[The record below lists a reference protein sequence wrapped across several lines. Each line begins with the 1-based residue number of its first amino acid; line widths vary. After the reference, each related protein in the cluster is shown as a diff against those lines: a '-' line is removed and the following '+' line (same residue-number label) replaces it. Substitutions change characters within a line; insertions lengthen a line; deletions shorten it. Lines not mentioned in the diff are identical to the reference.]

1 MSTRSIGL
9 RPDMTV
15 FHRTGAWLGRRT
27 LVAALLTAA
36 AADAARAPPRSA
48 YLLVHFTHEAAE
60 GEQIRFAVS
69 EDGYRWTDLNG
80 SQPVMRSD
88 VGEKGVRDPSIIRLP
103 GRFVILATDLRI
115 ESGKGWDAAM
125 HRGSTSLVVF
135 ESTDLVHWSKP
146 RLVDVAGTIP
156 GAGCAWAPEA
166 ILDDKTGD
174 YFVYWTT
181 ISDADGLNKPR
192 IYYSRTRDFRQFTPP
207 RLYIDR
213 PGKVG
218 LIDTQIVKVDE
229 PGSPYRYYRAS
240 GDGQITF
247 EGSNELLGPWTV
259 LGDLRAVG
267 LTGKDVEGPILF
279 KIQQTGEWALWVD
292 QYASAGG
299 YLALATRDLSRP
311 ATFKKMAAGSLAPGR
326 SKKRHGSIL
335 NISVEELQR
344 LQAAWPGNP

>member
-1 MSTRSIGL
+1 MNC
-9 RPDMTV
+9 TV
-15 FHRTGAWLGRRT
+15 LFNRTCAWLAAT
-27 LVAALLTAA
+27 SALFTACVAGAVEAP
-36 AADAARAPPRSA
+36 ARPA
-48 YLLVHFTHEAAE
+48 YLLVHFTHEADD

-69 EDGYRWTDLNG
+69 EDGYRWADLSG
-80 SQPVMRSD
+80 SRPVLRSD
-88 VGEKGVRDPSIIRLP
+88 VSEKGVRDASIIRLP
-103 GRFVILATDLRI
+103 DRFIILATDLRI
-115 ESGKGWDAAM
+115 DNGKGWDAAM

-135 ESTDLVHWSKP
+135 ESTDLVHWSPP
-146 RLVDVAGTIP
+146 RLVDVAGAIP

-166 ILDDKTGD
+166 ILDEKTGD

-181 ISDADGLNKPR
+181 ISEADGIAKPR
-192 IYYSRTRDFRQFTPP
+192 IYYARTQDFHQFTPP

-218 LIDTQIVKVDE
+218 LIDTQIVKADD
-229 PGSPYRYYRAS
+229 PASPYRYYRVS

-279 KIQQTGEWALWVD
+279 KLRQTGEWALWVD
-292 QYASAGG
+292 QYATAGG

-311 ATFKKMAAGSLAPGR
+311 ASFKRIDARLIDYGS
-326 SKKRHGSIL
+326 STKRHGSIL
-335 NISVEELQR
+335 NISTEELKR
-344 LQAAWPGNP
+344 LKAAWPIH

>member
-1 MSTRSIGL
+1 MAL
-9 RPDMTV
+9 FD
-15 FHRTGAWLGRRT
+15 RTGAWLGRRT

-36 AADAARAPPRSA
+36 AAGAAKAPPHSA
-48 YLLVHFTHEAAE
+48 YLLVHFSHETAD

-69 EDGYRWTDLNG
+69 EDGFRWTDLNG
-80 SQPVMRSD
+80 SRPVIRSD
-88 VGEKGVRDPSIIRLP
+88 VGEKGLRDPSIIRLP
-103 GRFVILATDLRI
+103 DRFVILATDLRI
-115 ESGKGWDAAM
+115 DNGKGWDVAM

-146 RLVDVAGTIP
+146 RLVDVAGAIP

-181 ISDADGLNKPR
+181 ISDIDGINKPR
-192 IYYSRTRDFRQFTPP
+192 IFYSRTKDFREFTPP

-213 PGKVG
+213 PGKTG

-229 PGSPYRYYRAS
+229 PASPYRYYRAS

-247 EGSNELLGPWTV
+247 EGSQELLGPWTV

-279 KIQQTGEWALWVD
+279 KLQQTGQWALWVD
-292 QYASAGG
+292 QYASARG

-311 ATFKKMAAGSLAPGR
+311 ATFKRIDAASVDYGS
-326 SKKRHGSIL
+326 SKKRHGSML
-335 NISVEELQR
+335 NISTEELQR
-344 LQAAWPGNP
+344 LRAAWPGTP